1 MGQLVEMCLAWR
13 QLAGERETSRLPF
26 VKTTTTFENEK
37 YLLEPNDCHFL
48 YSNLVEELPEEVP

>member
-1 MGQLVEMCLAWR
+1 MGQLVEICLTWR
-13 QLAGERETSRLPF
+13 QLAGERETSRLTC

-48 YSNLVEELPEEVP
+48 YSNLVEELPKEVP

>member
-13 QLAGERETSRLPF
+13 KLAGERETSRLHM
-26 VKTTTTFENEK
+26 VKTITTFENEK

-48 YSNLVEELPEEVP
+48 YSNLVEELPKEVP